1 MSPNILKIQQL
12 IQHGERLA
20 TALFT
25 TVYHRDQLSKKRKT
39 QIPQKLITG
48 EKTDSIGCLK
58 SPNVFYRERFFSV
71 IQNMRHIKLQNE
83 PLFEHL
89 GKHGRVFFFL
99 FTITSVPF
107 LLNSFLLLPLFLP
120 PPLPTSAHLSSSSYD
135 ALIKA
140 HTKHQFAF
148 AHQNS
153 YYWLCRSQL
162 SRSVYCTY
170 ILSFQFDVDWW

>member
-48 EKTDSIGCLK
+48 EKTDSTGCLK
-58 SPNVFYRERFFSV
+58 SPNVFNRERFLSV
-71 IQNMRHIKLQNE
+71 IQNMRHIKLQKE
-83 PLFEHL
+83 QLFEHL
-89 GKHGRVFFFL
+89 ENMDGFF

-120 PPLPTSAHLSSSSYD
+120 PPLPTFAPLSSSS
-135 ALIKA
+135 
-140 HTKHQFAF
+140 
-148 AHQNS
+148 
-153 YYWLCRSQL
+153 
-162 SRSVYCTY
+162 
-170 ILSFQFDVDWW
+170 SFLL